1 MPVAS
6 GYFIVAALAG
16 MGVPGFASFWA
27 EVTVFISA
35 LKVYPVLGVLAIC
48 ALVLSALYM
57 LRVVQKTFYGQ
68 RNERFAHLPDV
79 SFGLGLPRMILVAV
93 MVLFGLFPETDARSD
108 SNGCDSI
115 YGRIAQMKWLIFG
128 PEIYFLAVAAV
139 FLILSMTRPNGRR
152 DFSAALFLAALGVAV
167 TLATVRL
174 EGSLFH
180 GAYRVDLFSQLFKG
194 LLSVGFFLVV
204 CLCSSL
210 NGIHEARH
218 SEFYLLLAT
227 CTLGMMLLVSS
238 LELLTL
244 YVALELASYSLYALV
259 PLRSGGGQQMEA
271 GIKYFLSGIA
281 TSALMLFGLASLFAA
296 TQTTLISE
304 LTLKLPALLNT
315 PMAFIGLL
323 LTLCGFFFKL
333 ALFPFHIWAP
343 SVYQGAANQVTAF
356 VATATKVTAMAML
369 VRLVSMSDGNTSLA
383 HVLIALAIVSMT
395 YGNLVALVQKD
406 FKRLLAY
413 SAIAHAG
420 YSLIGI
426 LSMNPTGYAA
436 AVFYALAYLA
446 MTFTCF
452 LVVVKMHRTAAT
464 SRSSSWPGFT
474 DARRSWP
481 WRSWWACSVWG
492 VSRRRSD
499 SPGSSWSLMRRWRED
514 TFCWSSSP

>member
-1 MPVAS
+1 
-6 GYFIVAALAG
+6 
-16 MGVPGFASFWA
+16 
-27 EVTVFISA
+27 
-35 LKVYPVLGVLAIC
+35 
-48 ALVLSALYM
+48 
-57 LRVVQKTFYGQ
+57 
-68 RNERFAHLPDV
+68 
-79 SFGLGLPRMILVAV
+79 
-93 MVLFGLFPETDARSD
+93 
-108 SNGCDSI
+108 
-115 YGRIAQMKWLIFG
+115 MKWLTLG
-128 PEIYFLAVAAV
+128 PEIYFLAVGAV
-139 FLILSMTRPNGRR
+139 FLILSMMRPNEKR
-152 DFSAALFLAALGVAV
+152 DFSAGLFLAGLGVAV
-167 TLATVRL
+167 TLASVRL

-180 GAYRVDLFSQLFKG
+180 GAYRVDLFSQLLKS

-218 SEFYLLLAT
+218 AEFYLFLAT

-259 PLRSGGGQQMEA
+259 PLRRGGGQQMEA

-304 LTLKLPALLNT
+304 LILKLPALLNT

-333 ALFPFHIWAP
+333 ALFPFHVWAP

-356 VATATKVTAMAML
+356 VATATKVTAIAML
-369 VRLVSMSDGNTSLA
+369 VRLVSMSHGNTSLA
-383 HVLIALAIVSMT
+383 HVLISLAIVSMT
-395 YGNLVALVQKD
+395 YGNLVAMVQKD

-436 AVFYALAYLA
+436 ALFYALAYLT

-452 LVVVKMHRTAAT
+452 LVIVKVAADGRDVAIVQFAGLHRRSPLLAMALMVGVFSLGGIPPTIGFSGKFLVFNAAMERGYFLLVLIAMINVVVSLYYYIQVVKAAFLLEPDEELPSIHLSIPATLLTVVMVVAIIVGGIWPSYLFELARTAVQAL
-464 SRSSSWPGFT
+464 R
-474 DARRSWP
+474 
-481 WRSWWACSVWG
+481 
-492 VSRRRSD
+492 
-499 SPGSSWSLMRRWRED
+499 
-514 TFCWSSSP
+514 

>member
-1 MPVAS
+1 
-6 GYFIVAALAG
+6 
-16 MGVPGFASFWA
+16 
-27 EVTVFISA
+27 
-35 LKVYPVLGVLAIC
+35 
-48 ALVLSALYM
+48 
-57 LRVVQKTFYGQ
+57 
-68 RNERFAHLPDV
+68 
-79 SFGLGLPRMILVAV
+79 
-93 MVLFGLFPETDARSD
+93 
-108 SNGCDSI
+108 
-115 YGRIAQMKWLIFG
+115 MKWLILG
-128 PEIYFLAVAAV
+128 PEIYFFAVAAV
-139 FLILSMTRPNGRR
+139 FLILSMTRPTGRR
-152 DFSAALFLAALGVAV
+152 DFSAALFLASLGVAV
-167 TLATVRL
+167 TLASMRL
-174 EGSLFH
+174 EGTLFH
-180 GAYRVDLFSQLFKG
+180 GAYRVDFFSQLLKG

-210 NGIHEARH
+210 NGMDETKH

-244 YVALELASYSLYALV
+244 YVALELASYSLYAMV
-259 PLRSGGGQQMEA
+259 PLRSGSGQQMEA

-281 TSALMLFGLASLFAA
+281 TSALMLFGLASLFTA

-304 LTLKLPALLNT
+304 LILKLPALLNT
-315 PMAFIGLL
+315 PMAFVGLL
-323 LTLCGFFFKL
+323 LTLCGLFFKL
-333 ALFPFHIWAP
+333 ALFPFHVWAP

-356 VATATKVTAMAML
+356 VATATKVTAIAML

-395 YGNLVALVQKD
+395 YGNLVGLVQKD

-452 LVVVKMHRTAAT
+452 LVVVKVASDGRDIAITQLAGLHR
-464 SRSSSWPGFT
+464 RSPLLAMALMVGVFSLGGIPPTIGFT
-474 DARRSWP
+474 GKFLVFNAAMERGYFLLVLI
-481 WRSWWACSVWG
+481 AMINVV
-492 VSRRRSD
+492 VSLYYYIQVVKAAFLLEPDKELPPIRLSTPAIILTVVMVVVIVVGGIFPRYLFQLATMAVQTLR
-499 SPGSSWSLMRRWRED
+499 
-514 TFCWSSSP
+514 

>member
-1 MPVAS
+1 
-6 GYFIVAALAG
+6 
-16 MGVPGFASFWA
+16 
-27 EVTVFISA
+27 
-35 LKVYPVLGVLAIC
+35 
-48 ALVLSALYM
+48 
-57 LRVVQKTFYGQ
+57 
-68 RNERFAHLPDV
+68 
-79 SFGLGLPRMILVAV
+79 
-93 MVLFGLFPETDARSD
+93 
-108 SNGCDSI
+108 
-115 YGRIAQMKWLIFG
+115 MKWLILG
-128 PEIYFLAVAAV
+128 PEIYFLAVGAV
-139 FLILSMTRPNGRR
+139 FLTLSMTRPNSRR
-152 DFSAALFLAALGVAV
+152 DFSAALFLAGLGVAV

-180 GAYRVDLFSQLFKG
+180 GAYRADLFSQLFKG
-194 LLSVGFFLVV
+194 LLSLGFFLVV
-204 CLCSSL
+204 CLCSTL
-210 NGIHEARH
+210 NGIPEEKG

-259 PLRSGGGQQMEA
+259 PLRSGGGQEMEA

-304 LTLKLPALLNT
+304 LALKLPGLLNT

-333 ALFPFHIWAP
+333 ALFPFHLWAP

-426 LSMNPTGYAA
+426 LSMNSTGYAA
-436 AVFYALAYLA
+436 ALFYAPAYLA
-446 MTFTCF
+446 ATFICF
-452 LVVVKMHRTAAT
+452 LVVVKIALDGRDVAIVQLAGLHRRSPLLAMALMVGVFSLGGIPPTIGFTGKFLVFNAAMEKGYFLLVLIAMINVVVSLYYYIQVVKAAFLLEPDEELPPIRLSAPAT
-464 SRSSSWPGFT
+464 TLTVVMVVVIVAGGSWPRYLFHLAG
-474 DARRSWP
+474 AAVR
-481 WRSWWACSVWG
+481 A
-492 VSRRRSD
+492 
-499 SPGSSWSLMRRWRED
+499 LH
-514 TFCWSSSP
+514 